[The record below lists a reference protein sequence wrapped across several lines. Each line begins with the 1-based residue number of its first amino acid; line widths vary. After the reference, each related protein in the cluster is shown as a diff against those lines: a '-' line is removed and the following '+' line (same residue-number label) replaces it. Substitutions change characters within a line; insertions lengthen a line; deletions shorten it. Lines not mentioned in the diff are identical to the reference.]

1 MSDFIIR
8 IASEEDVPGIR
19 KAVRSSI
26 EGIAAKDYPK
36 EVTDSWGADTPKA
49 RERQRKAICEG
60 IEVTWVAVKDGI
72 IVGFGAF
79 NPKTEELRA
88 VYVAAAAAKS
98 GVGTAL
104 LNAIEEKARE
114 LGVSKLT
121 MHSSLTAEPFY
132 QKHGYQKLDEI
143 THTLST
149 GVQMRAIAM
158 TKSLK

>member
-1 MSDFIIR
+1 MSGFVIR

-26 EGIAAKDYPK
+26 EGIAAKDYPR
-36 EVTDSWGADTPKA
+36 EVTNSWGADTPKA
-49 RERQRKAICEG
+49 RDQQRKAINEG
-60 IEVTWVAVKDGI
+60 NEFTWVAVKDGI
-72 IVGFGAF
+72 IVGFSAF

-88 VYVAAAAAKS
+88 VYVAAEVAKS

-104 LNAIEEKARE
+104 LKTLEAKARE
-114 LGVSKLT
+114 LKLSKLT

-132 QKHGYQKLDEI
+132 RKHGYQKLGEI

-149 GVQMRAIAM
+149 GVQMKAVAM
-158 TKSLK
+158 AKNLE